1 MHIIIGC
8 ERSGIV
14 RQAFRK
20 RGHDAWSCD
29 LEPAEDSSVYHIQND
44 ILEVLARQEQWD
56 LGLFYPECTYL
67 CSSGLHWNKRKPER
81 AAKTEEALAFVMSLQ
96 LSASVRCD
104 KWCIENSIGCL
115 STRWRKPDQIIQPYQ
130 FGHDASKSTALWL
143 HDLSQ
148 LTGTQYV
155 QPRWVCKNCGVSRPK
170 PGWYESNPICIACGS
185 PLLPRWANQTDSG
198 QNKLGPSA
206 TRSMDRAR
214 TYQGIANAMSSQW
227 SNLSPL

>member
-1 MHIIIGC
+1 MKVIIGC

-14 RQAFRK
+14 REAFRK

-29 LEPAEDSSVYHIQND
+29 LEPAEDGSEHHIQSD
-44 ILEVLARQEQWD
+44 IIVVLAESRWWD

-115 STRWRKPDQIIQPYQ
+115 STRWRKPDQIIQPHQ
-130 FGHDASKSTALWL
+130 FGHAASKATCLWL
-143 HDLSQ
+143 HGLPK
-148 LTGTQYV
+148 LKPTHYIE
-155 QPRWVCKNCGVSRPK
+155 PRLVDGK
-170 PGWYESNPICIACGS
+170 
-185 PLLPRWANQTDSG
+185 PRWANQTDSG
-198 QNKLGPSA
+198 QNKLGPSE

-214 TYQGIANAMSSQW
+214 TYQGIANAKSEQW
-227 SNLSPL
+227 G